1 MAKMVGLSRAIKI
14 EWLNKVVSLVNEG
27 MAPENIKDA
36 LNDYIGFE
44 ISSPDNIRKSR
55 DILMNLWV
63 YPFEDEKA
71 NLIRKQALEAIKN
84 GNEDKLAMH
93 WCMLLLYYPVFVDVT
108 GMIGKLSSMQDS
120 FSLAWLKYYEYF
132 AKVEHVILN
141 SYGCEVSGGERAEFN
156 LLQEINDAYQ
166 YDMLLIDEPES
177 SFDNIFLKERVNH
190 IIKEISQ
197 QMPVVIVTH
206 NSTVG
211 ASIHPDFVINTV
223 RTIIG
228 KEAHYDVFYGEPGN
242 KELVNCAG
250 DRISNLE
257 AMLNCL
263 EAGEIAYDERRR
275 EYEMLKN

>member
-55 DILMNLWV
+55 AILMNLWV

-120 FSLAWLKYYEYF
+120 FSLAWLKDKMFEEWGERTTLFHSLDKIMQTLRQIGAVDSKNGVYTVNHYEIKDATTKKILLKTILALKMQAYYEPSELS
-132 AKVEHVILN
+132 KVSQMFPFEYTVDSELIFGNQDFELGN
-141 SYGCEVSGGERAEFN
+141 FGG
-156 LLQEINDAYQ
+156 
-166 YDMLLIDEPES
+166 S
-177 SFDNIFLKERVNH
+177 
-190 IIKEISQ
+190 
-197 QMPVVIVTH
+197 PVV
-206 NSTVG
+206 VG
-211 ASIHPDFVINTV
+211 
-223 RTIIG
+223 
-228 KEAHYDVFYGEPGN
+228 
-242 KELVNCAG
+242 
-250 DRISNLE
+250 
-257 AMLNCL
+257 
-263 EAGEIAYDERRR
+263 
-275 EYEMLKN
+275 